1 MSRAGPT
8 ESSAAVRTWLPPKT
22 LRRFTSMLRWDVQLQ
37 MRYGLYTVYAVITT
51 LYVAGV
57 LGVPAHV
64 RPVAVTFVVFSDPV
78 FLGMFFI
85 GALVLFEKGDGVL
98 DALTVSPL
106 GRREYLVSKVLSLTV
121 LAVLSSLV
129 VALFGHG
136 LDFDGGLFLLG
147 VGLSSVLFV
156 LIGFVAVARF
166 DTINA
171 YLLTALV
178 YLLPAAFPLVG
189 FIGIDHPLLYLIPTK
204 ATLLLLG
211 GAFGVVGP
219 LTGWEFVYAVSY
231 LAVWIVVAGILA
243 DRAFKRHIVHGID
256 VGGGGGSFVSVPD
269 VTRIFDGRRFGAI
282 GTLVLSDLRNWF
294 RDPLLTYILV
304 LPFFYAVL
312 VRLAV
317 PVIATWLSPG
327 IDLVPYYPVVLGFFA
342 FTPPLTFGFMTGLL
356 VLEEKEENVL
366 AALWTTPLTGRG
378 YLAYRGVS
386 VAVLSFI
393 SMVLVVPVVGLVA
406 VPVHVLLSAAAVGS
420 LWAIGT
426 VLLISTF
433 ASNTVEGLAV
443 GKFVGF
449 SIMIPVFA
457 ISIVPEPFQF
467 LAGLDPVYWPFKALV
482 SGAVG
487 TPFPT
492 ILGYLVIGV
501 MAHALFIGL
510 FVRQFDPS
518 A

>member
-1 MSRAGPT
+1 MNRAAPT
-8 ESSAAVRTWLPPKT
+8 DSTASVGTWFPLSS
-22 LRRFTSMLRWDVQLQ
+22 LRRFVSMLRWDVQLQ
-37 MRYGLYTVYAVITT
+37 MRYGLYTVYAVITM

-57 LGVPAHV
+57 LGVPAEV
-64 RPVAVTFVVFSDPV
+64 RPAAVTFVVFSDPV

-121 LAVLSSLV
+121 LALLSSLI
-129 VALFGHG
+129 VALLGHG

-147 VGLSSVLFV
+147 VVLSSVLFV
-156 LIGFVAVARF
+156 LIGFIAVARF

-171 YLLTALV
+171 YLMTALV
-178 YLLPAAFPLVG
+178 YMLPTGFPLLG

-211 GAFGVVGP
+211 GAFGVGGP
-219 LTGWEFVYAVSY
+219 LAGWEFVYAVSY
-231 LAVWIVVAGILA
+231 LTLWIGLAAVLA
-243 DRAFKRHIVHGID
+243 DRAFKRHIVQGVG
-256 VGGGGGSFVSVPD
+256 VGGGGGSVVSVPD
-269 VTRIFDGRRFGAI
+269 VTRVFDGRRFGPV
-282 GTLVLSDLRNWF
+282 GTLVLSDLRNWL
-294 RDPLLTYILV
+294 RDPLLTYMLV

-312 VRLAV
+312 VRLSV
-317 PVIATWLSPG
+317 PVITTWLAPG
-327 IDLVPYYPVVLGFFA
+327 FDLVPYYPIVLGFFA

-378 YLAYRGVS
+378 YLAYRAVS
-386 VAVLSFI
+386 IVAISFV
-393 SMVLVVPVVGLVA
+393 SMVLVIPVIGLVA
-406 VPVHVLLSAAAVGS
+406 VPIHVLLAVAAVGS

-433 ASNTVEGLAV
+433 ASNTVEGLAI

-457 ISIVPEPFQF
+457 IMIVPEPFQF

-482 SGAVG
+482 SGVIGAS
-487 TPFPT
+487 FQT

-501 MAHALFIGL
+501 VAHALFIRL

-518 A
+518 P

>member
-1 MSRAGPT
+1 MSRAAQT
-8 ESSAAVRTWLPPKT
+8 DSSASVRNWMPSMS
-22 LRRFTSMLRWDVQLQ
+22 LRRLISMLRWDIQLQ

-57 LGVPAHV
+57 LGVPTDV
-64 RPVAVTFVVFSDPV
+64 RPSAVTFVVFSDPV

-106 GRREYLVSKVLSLTV
+106 DRREYLVSKVLSLTV
-121 LAVLSSLV
+121 LAVLSSLLVAV
-129 VALFGHG
+129 VGHG

-147 VGLSSVLFV
+147 VVLSSVLFV

-178 YLLPAAFPLVG
+178 YLLPTVFPLVG

-211 GAFGVVGP
+211 GAFGAVGP
-219 LTGWEFVYAVSY
+219 LAGSEFVYAVSY
-231 LAVWIVVAGILA
+231 LTLWTGGAAVFA
-243 DRAFKRHIVHGID
+243 DRAFKRHIVRGVE

-269 VTRIFDGRRFGAI
+269 VTHIFNGRQFGPV

-304 LPFFYAVL
+304 LPFVYAIPI
-312 VRLAV
+312 RLSV
-317 PVIATWLSPG
+317 PVIATWLAPG
-327 IDLVPYYPVVLGFFA
+327 FDLVPYYPVVLGFFA

-366 AALWTTPLTGRG
+366 EALWTTPLTGRG
-378 YLAYRGVS
+378 YLAYRGLSMVL
-386 VAVLSFI
+386 LSFV
-393 SMVLVVPVVGLVA
+393 SMVLVVPVIGLVT
-406 VPVHVLLSAAAVGS
+406 VPVHVLLAVAAVGS

-449 SIMIPVFA
+449 SIMIPAFA
-457 ISIVPEPFQF
+457 ILIVPEPFQF

-482 SGAVG
+482 SGATG
-487 TPFPT
+487 TPLQT
-492 ILGYLVIGV
+492 ILVYLVIGV
-501 MAHALFIGL
+501 VTHAFFIGT